1 VAYWKNILELLS
13 NLLPT
18 QNSTLFEGFWPSSNW
33 RFNHVQ
39 SAIPPIVNVDPKNL
53 VIPPYCG
60 PENMQPSL
68 KTIAYTLF

>member
-1 VAYWKNILELLS
+1 M
-13 NLLPT
+13 
-18 QNSTLFEGFWPSSNW
+18 
-33 RFNHVQ
+33 Q

-68 KTIAYTLF
+68 KTIAYTLFWDLGLGDFVLVRPTNSKLYHVWMGKAKSAGVKDE